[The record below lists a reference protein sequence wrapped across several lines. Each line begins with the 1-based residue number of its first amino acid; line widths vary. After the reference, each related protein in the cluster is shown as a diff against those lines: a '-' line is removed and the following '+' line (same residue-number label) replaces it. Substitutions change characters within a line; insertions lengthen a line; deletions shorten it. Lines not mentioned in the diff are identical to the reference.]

1 MTRSDPPEMQLL
13 ELLRR
18 SDQPTIADQER
29 VRQSIALQLA
39 AGATVTA
46 TLVAAQHGS
55 WLFKG
60 GTIAAW
66 IKGATLASV
75 IIGTSVAT
83 TRYLT
88 TNPARPADVVEAR
101 SVPAK
106 VRSQFDSVRV
116 TAAQTEDA
124 KEDAKTE
131 VRELPSEAVSGGEA
145 TTPIAK
151 RVPNKGSL
159 SQKHGGNLD
168 AELALIGQAQSS
180 LKAGQPADALR
191 ALEEHQR
198 RFPSGALS
206 LERVGVRTVALCQS
220 GRLDEGRSA
229 ARSYLR
235 KVPNSVLSKRIRVAC
250 KMTDE

>member
-60 GTIAAW
+60 GTLAAW
-66 IKGATLASV
+66 LKGATLASV

-88 TNPARPADVVEAR
+88 TKPTRPAEVVETRAA
-101 SVPAK
+101 PQK
-106 VRSQFDSVRV
+106 IRSQFDSVRP
-116 TAAQTEDA
+116 TSAQV
-124 KEDAKTE
+124 EDAKTDA
-131 VRELPSEAVSGGEA
+131 RELPGEAESGGES
-145 TTPIAK
+145 TTQVTK
-151 RVPNKGSL
+151 RVATKGSP
-159 SQKHGGNLD
+159 SQYRDGNLD
-168 AELALIGQAQSS
+168 AELVLIGQAQSS
-180 LKAGQPADALR
+180 LKAGQPTEALR